1 MKRNWS
7 QFGFSIFAVLLS
19 GIGKVD
25 SVAYNFTFAYLVH
38 GTFDTKQFWGVNIRF
53 QAKLA
58 KSKNVRIIK
67 TTASISFLPGECV
80 WHMGTLGRNKAW
92 QNSFVIL

>member
-1 MKRNWS
+1 
-7 QFGFSIFAVLLS
+7 LL
-19 GIGKVD
+19 GVIGKVD

-58 KSKNVRIIK
+58 KSKNVRIIN
-67 TTASISFLPGECV
+67 TATSISKMADGRHLEKIEKSPY
-80 WHMGTLGRNKAW
+80 LGRG
-92 QNSFVIL
+92 